1 MKIKSC
7 TPITK
12 LAILIDPNKG
22 ESTERMYDAL
32 KGILTEC
39 NDPTTLPL
47 EIWVGDSSEIYR
59 GVHGYLKKLHR
70 LDIKLPP
77 IVIFPGHPLQI
88 SPLADFIQMPTLLN
102 TYRFRIKFVLKLGK
116 KYHWLS
122 KWCRRIIGKHWP
134 IDRKYGYMILS
145 PQSSVGKKLKA
156 KVLTDEQA
164 FEEITTKWRNYWSM
178 IYLEAGSGRFDAS
191 IAGRLN
197 LVKQVKQFTQ
207 EKNVTLITGGGIRTK
222 EHVENLVRAGSDIIV
237 VSTVLEQSENPKRL
251 MEQFLEAVG

>member
-1 MKIKSC
+1 
-7 TPITK
+7 
-12 LAILIDPNKG
+12 
-22 ESTERMYDAL
+22 MYDAL